1 MPVAEWKGKLG
12 VGKRPRIT
20 WTSKQPSPVLSD
32 LNFRAARRGTPGAG
46 GDYGPAGPWVMMAD
60 WAAMGNDFPD
70 QIRAMQE
77 RIRGGRCLSR
87 DDLPALEHLLSEAL
101 AAVQQN
107 AALIES
113 LDEIEARLWEL
124 EDSRFLRLVRWPGR
138 MALDWRGRLGHLLLH
153 SPLHPLY
160 LRVAR
165 SHGYDRTYQQ
175 WVEHERKATPPRE
188 WFEERGRRFQRRP
201 VCSILMPV
209 HNPRREWI
217 EAAIESVRQQYY
229 ADWQLCICDDGSEA
243 SWVMGCLEKAAAD
256 PRIRFVR
263 AGSRLGIAGALNR
276 AAELGAG
283 EYVAFLDHDDVLP
296 PYALHYV
303 AAALQNNAADLIY
316 SDEDRL
322 NQAGRRVEPILKPAW
337 SPDLLLS
344 CMYLGHFL
352 VVKRSRFEEAGGFR
366 PGVDGSQ
373 DHDLALRVTSRPAMV
388 RHIPRI
394 LYHWRK
400 HGGSTAS
407 SATAKPYTQAAGR
420 NAVEEALKRRGIDA
434 VVEDGKRPHT
444 YRVRRSAVAGK
455 ATLVICSRREDLAL
469 RCLRAVRDLTDYSD
483 REVILV
489 EHGVRIRLENLE
501 AQPMYYEGEFN
512 FAHMNNLGAK
522 AAGGDWL
529 VFLNDDVIPLHRE
542 WLTELA
548 RQVARPEVGVA
559 GARLLYPSGAIQ
571 HAGIVIGIMG
581 AAGHPHRDTFGS
593 PYWNW
598 FDVTRNVSAVTGACM
613 AMRRSVFED
622 LGGFDEA
629 FPINFNDVDLC
640 LRARQAGYEVIYEPA
655 AVLRHDECQTRQPR
669 VRWKDC
675 QRWRAKWP
683 DMRVGGDPFY
693 SPHLSTEREDA
704 SLRLKEPLSPED
716 NSR

>member
-1 MPVAEWKGKLG
+1 
-12 VGKRPRIT
+12 
-20 WTSKQPSPVLSD
+20 
-32 LNFRAARRGTPGAG
+32 
-46 GDYGPAGPWVMMAD
+46 
-60 WAAMGNDFPD
+60 MGNDIPD
-70 QIRAMQE
+70 QIRAMQA
-77 RIRGGRCLSR
+77 RIRDGRCLSR
-87 DDLPALEHLLSEAL
+87 EDLLALERLLSEAS

-113 LDEIEARLWEL
+113 LDEIEARFWKL
-124 EDSRFLRLVRWPGR
+124 ENSRFLRLVRWPGR
-138 MALDWRGRLGHLLLH
+138 MALHWKERLGQLLLH

-160 LRVAR
+160 ARVVRA
-165 SHGYDRTYQQ
+165 HGYDRTYQQ
-175 WVEHERKATPPRE
+175 WVEHEQKATPPRE
-188 WFEERGRRFQRRP
+188 WFEERARRFQRRP

-217 EAAIESVRQQYY
+217 EAAIESVRQQFY
-229 ADWQLCICDDGSEA
+229 ANWQLCICDDVSDEP
-243 SWVMGCLEKAAAD
+243 WLMECLERASSAD
-256 PRIRFVR
+256 PRIHFVR
-263 AGSRLGIAGALNR
+263 AESRLGIAGALNR
-276 AAELGAG
+276 AAELATGD
-283 EYVAFLDHDDVLP
+283 YLAFLDHDDVLP

-303 AAALQNNAADLIY
+303 TAALQNSDADLIY

-322 NQAGRRVEPILKPAW
+322 DEAGRRVEPILKPAW

-352 VVKRSRFEEAGGFR
+352 AVKRRRFDEAGGFR
-366 PGVDGSQ
+366 REMDGSQ
-373 DHDLALRVTSRPAMV
+373 DHDLALRVSSRPLVV

-400 HGGSTAS
+400 HSGSTAF
-407 SATAKPYTQAAGR
+407 SAAAKPYAQAAGR
-420 NAVEEALKRRGIDA
+420 RAVEEALKRCGTDA
-434 VVEDGKRPHT
+434 VVEDGSRPNT
-444 YRVRRSAVAGK
+444 YRVRRSAAAGR

-469 RCLRAVRDLTDYSD
+469 RCLGAIKDLTDYSD

-489 EHGVRIRLENLE
+489 QHGVRMRPKNLVD
-501 AQPMYYEGEFN
+501 AKPLYYEGEFN
-512 FAHMNNLGAK
+512 FSHMNNLGAK

-529 VFLNDDVIPLHRE
+529 VFLNDDVKPLHRE

-548 RQVARPEVGVA
+548 RHIARPEVGIA

-581 AAGHPHRDTFGS
+581 GAGHPHPS

-613 AMRRSVFED
+613 ALRRSVFED

-629 FPINFNDVDLC
+629 FPVNFNDVDLC
-640 LRARQAGYEVIYEPA
+640 LRARRSGYEVIYEPS
-655 AVLRHDECQTRQPR
+655 AVLRHDECQTRQPG
-669 VRWKDC
+669 VRWRERHC
-675 QRWRAKWP
+675 WRARWP
-683 DMRVGGDPFY
+683 ETCACGEDPFY
-693 SPHLSTEREDA
+693 SPHLSIEHEDA
-704 SLRLKEPLSPED
+704 SLRLDEPLSPED